1 MAHRGDLAGAAHL
14 VLADGVAYLDPAT
27 AMYRAMLEGWEIQ
40 QRSRMLKRLTIKGR
54 VRLIERFMEYADL
67 YPWQWTPQELEAFSA
82 SLDARFTTLRS
93 YQGDI
98 RLFLDYVTDPRY
110 GWVAR
115 CEEQFGQ
122 FPVQICDEWNTVAH
136 GDEYEG
142 RPERR
147 ALTYDELDALFEAA
161 DLRVEAI
168 AASGRKGAMAAFRDS
183 AMLRCVYAYGL
194 RRAETVWLDLVD
206 LRRNPKM
213 PRYGSLGAV
222 QVRYGKSAGGG
233 PPRRRTVLTVPE
245 MDWIVPV
252 LGDYLAE
259 VRPQLVAA
267 THPALW
273 VSERADRMSVRRLD
287 RVFDTARQLAGLPD
301 EADLHG
307 LRHSYVTHL
316 VEFGYPAKFVQDQV
330 GHAYASTT
338 AIYTDVSDEFR
349 NQLLRGKLRRHHDDL
364 WGSNG

>member
-1 MAHRGDLAGAAHL
+1 MAYRGDLAGAAHL

-40 QRSRMLKRLTIKGR
+40 QRSRMLKKLTIKGR

-115 CEEQFGQ
+115 CEEQFGH

-136 GDEYEG
+136 RDEYEG

-245 MDWIVPV
+245 MDWAVASLRQWIN
-252 LGDYLAE
+252 E
-259 VRPQLVAA
+259 VRPCFRVGSL
-267 THPALW
+267 PALW
-273 VSERADRMSVRRLD
+273 VTERRGRMRVQRLD
-287 RVFDTARQLAGLPD
+287 EIFQTVRELAGLD
-301 EADLHG
+301 EDLDLHC

-316 VEFGYPAKFVQDQV
+316 LEYGYPELFVQKQV

-338 AIYTDVSDEFR
+338 AIYSSVSDEFR
-349 NQLLRGKLRRHHDDL
+349 NRLLQGSLRRQMDDGGL
-364 WGSNG
+364 TL